1 MADRFSHE
9 LDELGWMIM
18 VALQVYAYSVEYGR
32 ILGSFVAHDDTVSCL
47 CIRRT
52 PAILLTGSHDGT
64 VKAWRFGA
72 SVSSVSCTL
81 ENGQLCYHASCLS
94 LTM

>member
-1 MADRFSHE
+1 MVDRFRHE
-9 LDELGWMIM
+9 LDGLGWMIL

-32 ILGSFVAHDDTVSCL
+32 VLGSFVAHDDTVSCL

-52 PAILLTGSHDGT
+52 PALLLTGSHDGT

-72 SVSSVSCTL
+72 LVSNVSRTL
-81 ENGQLCYHASCLS
+81 ETGQHFVMHHALC
-94 LTM
+94 